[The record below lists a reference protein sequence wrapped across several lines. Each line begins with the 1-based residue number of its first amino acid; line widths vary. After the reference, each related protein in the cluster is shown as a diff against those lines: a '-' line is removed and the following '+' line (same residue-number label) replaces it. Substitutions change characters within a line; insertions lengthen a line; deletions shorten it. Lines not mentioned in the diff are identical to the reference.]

1 MIVQHNMTA
10 ANANR
15 NYNVVTKNKNKSMEK
30 LSSGYRINR
39 AADDAAGLSISE
51 KLRYQVRGLDQA
63 SENVQD
69 GISLVQVAE
78 GALNETQSV
87 LQRMRELAVQAANDT
102 NTSTDRVAI
111 QSEVDEL
118 TKEIDRIARS
128 TNFNGD
134 IYPLIGGKLET
145 AAVNSTFLLDGNVTE
160 QTCIMTNMALDQLPQ
175 TWDGI
180 ECQYG
185 ASHTFTYINI
195 YTPGNNFSNHVFDIG
210 APFTLDGSLLSST
223 YTTDHFEDNRYSLKY
238 SDLKTD
244 DEGYVY
250 FVSKQD
256 GLKHYI
262 SYRLHNNIPSSL
274 TLPTSKG
281 DSGFT
286 YLMNPTHYTS
296 DLLIQAGAQS
306 GQTITLKMVDATVDG
321 IGLGQVDVTSH
332 TSASASLSNIDA
344 ALAKVSEYRSSFG
357 ASQNRLEH
365 ATNNIKN
372 TEENTQAAESRIRD
386 ADIAEEMQQ
395 FSVTN
400 ILAQAGESVL
410 AQANQS
416 LSNVLTLLQ

>member
-10 ANANR
+10 ANSNR
-15 NYNVVTKNKNKSMEK
+15 NYNVVTQNKSKSMEK

-102 NTSTDRVAI
+102 NTSTDRAAI

-118 TKEIDRIARS
+118 TKEIDRIAHS
-128 TNFNGD
+128 TNFNGE
-134 IYPLIGGKLET
+134 IYPLLGGKLET
-145 AAVNSTFLLDGNVTE
+145 AAVNSTFLLDSDVTE
-160 QTCIMTNMALDQLPQ
+160 RTFTITNKAIDGLSQW
-175 TWDGI
+175 WDGV
-180 ECQYG
+180 EYQYG
-185 ASHTFTYINI
+185 ESHTFTYINI
-195 YTPGNNFSNHVFDIG
+195 YNPDIGRADHVFDG
-210 APFTLDGSLLSST
+210 VSSYSPSGQPMHSGDNVGHVYDGS
-223 YTTDHFEDNRYSLKY
+223 YSLKY

-250 FVSKQD
+250 YVSKID
-256 GLKHYI
+256 GRNHYI
-262 SYRLHNNIPSSL
+262 MRNVDGSI
-274 TLPTSKG
+274 TKG
-281 DSGFT
+281 VYKTYSFE
-286 YLMNPTHYTS
+286 YLMNPLKYTT

-332 TSASASLSNIDA
+332 TSASASLNNIDA

-386 ADIAEEMQQ
+386 ADIAEEMQE

>member
-1 MIVQHNMTA
+1 MVVQHNMAA
-10 ANANR
+10 ANASK
-15 NYNVVTKNKNKSMEK
+15 NYNIVTKNKSKSMEK

-69 GISLVQVAE
+69 GISVVQVAE

-102 NTSTDRVAI
+102 NTSTDRAAI

-134 IYPLIGGKLET
+134 IYPLLGGKLET
-145 AAVNSTFLLDGNVTE
+145 TAVNSTFLLDGNVTE
-160 QTCIMTNMALDQLPQ
+160 RTWTVTNQAIDRQS
-175 TWDGI
+175 TWWDGKEYQI
-180 ECQYG
+180 GE
-185 ASHTFTYINI
+185 SHTFTYICFYNPDTGFSGNYI
-195 YTPGNNFSNHVFDIG
+195 NGTTIINSAYGAVNGTPPVSTVDTTHYANG
-210 APFTLDGSLLSST
+210 A
-223 YTTDHFEDNRYSLKY
+223 YSLKY

-250 FVSKQD
+250 YVRKRD
-256 GLKHYI
+256 GQKMYFMRFGNAI
-262 SYRLHNNIPSSL
+262 AD
-274 TLPTSKG
+274 TLGKSQPHQ
-281 DSGFT
+281 

-332 TSASASLSNIDA
+332 NSASAALSNIDA

-386 ADIAEEMQQ
+386 ADIAEEMQE